1 MRKPD
6 FFIVG
11 APRCGTTAMYDY
23 LKAHPDIFMPA
34 YKEPHYFG
42 ADVIGGRKEIF
53 KGNEAKYLAL
63 FADATTEKRI
73 GEASPSYLYSK
84 RAAVEIK
91 QFNPDSKIIIML
103 RSPIEV
109 MYSTYFQARYTGTE
123 DLLTF
128 EEALAAE
135 PDRLAGKRISKNAD
149 NNMVGLYRERVRF
162 AEQVQ
167 RYFDVFGREEVHI
180 IIFDDFKMDVPT
192 VYRDTLSFLDVT
204 PDFRPEFNV
213 VNASREARSS
223 FIRTLSMN
231 PTLLSIGKRMPSVSL
246 RVYSFLKHLNSK
258 TASRPPLDPE
268 LRRRLQQDLRPEIE
282 QLGKMV
288 GRDLSAWY
296 QA

>member
-1 MRKPD
+1 MRKPN

-11 APRCGTTAMYDY
+11 APRCGTTAMYEY
-23 LKAHPDIFMPA
+23 LKAHPDIFMPSF
-34 YKEPHYFG
+34 KEPHYFG
-42 ADVIGGRKEIF
+42 ADVMGGRKEIF
-53 KGNEAKYLAL
+53 KGNESKYLAL
-63 FADATTEKRI
+63 FADATTEKRL

-84 RAAVEIK
+84 CAAAEIK

-109 MYSTYFQARYTGTE
+109 MYSTYYQARYTGTE
-123 DLLTF
+123 DLPTF

-135 PDRLAGKRISKNAD
+135 PDRRAGRRISKNAD
-149 NNMVGLYRERVRF
+149 NNMVGLYRDRVRF

-167 RYFDVFGREEVHI
+167 RYFDVFGREEVHV
-180 IIFDDFKMDVPT
+180 IIFDDFKKGLPT
-192 VYRDTLSFLDVT
+192 VYRDALTFLDVA

-213 VNASREARSS
+213 VNASRKARSS

-231 PTLLSIGKRMPSVSL
+231 PTLLSIGKRVPSVSL

-258 TASRPPLDPE
+258 TASRSTLAPE
-268 LRRRLQQDLRPEIE
+268 LRHRLQQDLQPEIE
-282 QLGKMV
+282 MLGEML

-296 QA
+296 QV